1 MIIKRKVAAA
11 EELPTSV
18 AVPSSNSFKAAVDCI
33 KDMIVDLSEIA
44 RSENRADSDKA
55 KDAIVDLSVVLLKL
69 QD

>member
-11 EELPTSV
+11 EELPASV
-18 AVPSSNSFKAAVDCI
+18 AVPNSNSFKDTVDCI
-33 KDMIVDLSEIA
+33 KDMIADLSEIA

>member
-1 MIIKRKVAAA
+1 MIIKRKVTTA

-18 AVPSSNSFKAAVDCI
+18 AVQGSNSFKGTVDCI
-33 KDMIVDLSEIA
+33 KDMIADLSEIA
-44 RSENRADSDKA
+44 RSENSVDSDKA